1 MKYFKAR
8 TGTSPPGPLI
18 HSISSRFS
26 GLVLEALPGA
36 MMCTGGWRPLV
47 QIEPDIKWS
56 MRIESEQ
63 AFLSNLY
70 QPFKSNNG
78 WTKRSFAKNTVYW
91 WASYCKLCV
100 PLNMVWYYIRTWF
113 IRRQNPSSSG
123 VTPFDKLLSF
133 FYVSEIWDDPSPGN
147 HYETIDSNSPTFK
160 TTDYCIVS
168 VPSPS
173 PGAPRLFHK
182 LYHEIFDLQRA
193 PTAPPINQRVNGK
206 LKLSFVQFNKA
217 FYITQPTHWPY

>member
-147 HYETIDSNSPTFK
+147 HYETIDSNSP
-160 TTDYCIVS
+160 YVQNY
-168 VPSPS
+168 
-173 PGAPRLFHK
+173 RL
-182 LYHEIFDLQRA
+182 LYRQRA
-193 PTAPPINQRVNGK
+193 KPKSRSTEAFPQTVPWNLRPPTSSDRT
-206 LKLSFVQFNKA
+206 SD
-217 FYITQPTHWPY
+217 